1 MRIPDSVLYTTQ
13 LFLAIFFRSPATA
26 GTYFREFF
34 ATAKQWPRQSQWRRQ
49 KRGLV
54 KNSLEVLNPLVDG
67 PQLDS
72 GDRITATG
80 RSISHKIIEITPIIN
95 NINST
100 RPAMR
105 TKTFI
110 PEYTI
115 SELYLNI
122 WKSGTIDKNQLQEI
136 QSAINSQTSRSSD
149 DQKIISRL
157 LYAVRRGWLSVMD

>member
-1 MRIPDSVLYTTQ
+1 M
-13 LFLAIFFRSPATA
+13 
-26 GTYFREFF
+26 
-34 ATAKQWPRQSQWRRQ
+34 
-49 KRGLV
+49 
-54 KNSLEVLNPLVDG
+54 KNSLDVLKPLGDG
-67 PQLDS
+67 PKLDS

-80 RSISHKIIEITPIIN
+80 RSISHKIIENTPIIN

-122 WKSGTIDKNQLQEI
+122 WKSGTIEKNQLQEI